1 MYFFLKTG
9 KRYRPNSFF
18 IVIYGKFVLGWT
30 FFNFRSWSM
39 TSSPYPVHVNLNIFN
54 FEKYSHV
61 IPQTSPNSLLSLVFI
76 LFCYSSALES
86 RKSKFSSY
94 WNIMKIHCENL
105 MTSLWR
111 NRSWPEAEKSSAQYK
126 FSIDYNEK
134 RIRSISLT
142 SFEKKIQNCPPLKK
156 YPP

>member
-1 MYFFLKTG
+1 MYCFLKTG

-30 FFNFRSWSM
+30 FFSFRSWSM

-61 IPQTSPNSLLSLVFI
+61 IPQTSPNSLMSLVFI
-76 LFCYSSALES
+76 LFCIYSVLEL
-86 RKSKFSSY
+86 RKSRFSNCR
-94 WNIMKIHCENL
+94 NIVKIHCGKF

-126 FSIDYNEK
+126 FAIDY
-134 RIRSISLT
+134 
-142 SFEKKIQNCPPLKK
+142 KKKELGRYLLPVLR
-156 YPP
+156 

>member
-1 MYFFLKTG
+1 MENLYWAELLF
-9 KRYRPNSFF
+9 S
-18 IVIYGKFVLGWT
+18 
-30 FFNFRSWSM
+30 FRSWSM

-54 FEKYSHV
+54 LEKYSHV
-61 IPQTSPNSLLSLVFI
+61 IPQTSPNSLLSLVLI

-86 RKSKFSSY
+86 RRSKFSNY

-142 SFEKKIQNCPPLKK
+142 SFEKKIQNWSSLKK
-156 YPP
+156 ITTLGLWKNIKIRRILSEYGHVI